1 MMKKIKKIE
10 SLNYLLYLV
19 IVVLAGIIFFSLSYF
34 TTGKIVEVTQN
45 NEVDNSFEVKNITET
60 GFDVQVKSLSEVKVS
75 YYIGTDPQVLNKFYQ
90 TTEFIRD
97 DLFQYRSQLN
107 GRSSYIQVE
116 FEKTDGTKIKSQIK
130 EISK

>member
-19 IVVLAGIIFFSLSYF
+19 IVLLAGVVFFALSYF

-45 NEVDNSFEVKNITET
+45 NEVDNAFEVVNVTAT
-60 GFDVQVKSLSEVKVS
+60 GFDVQVRSVGEVKIT

-90 TTEFIRD
+90 TSDFVRD

-107 GRSSYIQVE
+107 GRSKFVQIE
-116 FEKTDGTKIKSQIK
+116 FEKSDGTKLKSQIK
-130 EISK
+130 EISN